1 MSGIVSSYALIMEIH
16 GVS

>member
-1 MSGIVSSYALIMEIH
+1 MSGIVSSNVLIMEIH